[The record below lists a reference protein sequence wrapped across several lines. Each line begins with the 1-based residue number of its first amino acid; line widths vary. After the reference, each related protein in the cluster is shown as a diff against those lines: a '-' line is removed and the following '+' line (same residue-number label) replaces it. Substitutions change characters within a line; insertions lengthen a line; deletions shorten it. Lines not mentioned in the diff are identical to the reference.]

1 MENDLERARM
11 ARLQQQMQAAGWKP
25 DADARQMLTMYLALY
40 ARSTRT
46 WGMLKPLNQVEGA
59 HFFVF
64 DWLARDGK
72 TRVLRPAH
80 HHQPGPMSDNEVAG
94 LFHFVLDAHLRNHPG
109 DTPA

>member
-46 WGMLKPLNQVEGA
+46 
-59 HFFVF
+59 
-64 DWLARDGK
+64 
-72 TRVLRPAH
+72 
-80 HHQPGPMSDNEVAG
+80 
-94 LFHFVLDAHLRNHPG
+94 
-109 DTPA
+109 